1 MKKHYYAEQGICG
14 YGTVVRVFE
23 SKKERNYFVDNTN
36 YTNVIS
42 AEDVKERYGK
52 NYREICWDN
61 ELQEKAWL
69 EEEKERY

>member
-1 MKKHYYAEQGICG
+1 MKKHYYAEQGILD
-14 YGTVVRVFE
+14 YGTAVRVFE
-23 SKKERNYFVDNTN
+23 SKKERDYFVNNTS

-52 NYREICWDN
+52 NYREICWGD
-61 ELQEKAWL
+61 ELQQRAWL